1 MHSYNRNSKRNHK
14 KDRVEDGHFSLQ
26 VKGNQNTSKKEA
38 IMTKDTEKKLKNERK
53 YSRKR
58 ENKGILLYK
67 RNKELKEVGEIG
79 VSILTT
85 EVDGKNRNRE
95 DTR

>member
-1 MHSYNRNSKRNHK
+1 
-14 KDRVEDGHFSLQ
+14 
-26 VKGNQNTSKKEA
+26 
-38 IMTKDTEKKLKNERK
+38 MTKDTEKKLKNERK
-53 YSRKR
+53 YSRKI